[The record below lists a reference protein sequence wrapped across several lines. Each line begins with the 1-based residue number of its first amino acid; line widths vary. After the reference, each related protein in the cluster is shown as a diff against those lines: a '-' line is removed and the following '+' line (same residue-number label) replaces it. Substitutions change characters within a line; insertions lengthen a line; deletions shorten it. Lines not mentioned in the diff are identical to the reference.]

1 MKIELYESF
10 GVLSHEKEPVYSQ
23 FSPASDVYN
32 RVTVELPHVTGETD
46 FGEPVLTLDGVDY
59 PLHDVLTTWDNR
71 PALRWHDG
79 RHPRR
84 IMLEAV
90 ENR

>member
-10 GVLSHEKEPVYSQ
+10 GVLSHEKEPVYTQ
-23 FSPASDVYN
+23 FAPASDVYN
-32 RVTVELPHVTGETD
+32 RVTVELPYVTGETAAR
-46 FGEPVLTLDGVDY
+46 EPVLTLDGVDY
-59 PLHDVLTTWDNR
+59 PLRYVLSTWGGK

-84 IMLEAV
+84 IMLQAV
-90 ENR
+90 ESR

>member
-10 GVLSHEKEPVYSQ
+10 GVLAHEKEPVYSL
-23 FSPASDVYN
+23 FAPASDVYN
-32 RVTVELPHVTGETD
+32 RVTVELPHVTGQTVL
-46 FGEPVLTLDGVDY
+46 GEPVLTLDGTDY

-71 PALRWHDG
+71 PALCWHDG
-79 RHPRR
+79 LHPRR

-90 ENR
+90 ESR